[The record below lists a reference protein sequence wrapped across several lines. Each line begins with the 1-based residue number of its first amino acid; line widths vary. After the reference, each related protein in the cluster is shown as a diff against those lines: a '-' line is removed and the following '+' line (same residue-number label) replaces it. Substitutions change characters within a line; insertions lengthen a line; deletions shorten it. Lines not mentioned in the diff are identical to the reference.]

1 MEELKRKA
9 DVLHQD
15 MQDLRVTVGENTAAE
30 QRLAL
35 SYEQLVT
42 RMNRSDRDRKWVVV
56 AVLIL
61 AAMVLAGGW
70 VLYRGEQTAR
80 EQQQLRSDVL
90 CPLYGLI
97 LGGYD
102 PQTRPEGDARQ
113 KYEETFVIIR
123 QGYGV
128 LRCTAPL
135 VPPRSDL
142 PNPGNR

>member
-15 MQDLRVTVGENTAAE
+15 VQDLRTTVEGNTVAE

-35 SYEQLVT
+35 SYEQLVQ

-102 PQTRPEGDARQ
+102 PETRPPGDARQ
-113 KYEETFVIIR
+113 KYEDTFVVIR

-135 VPPRSDL
+135 VPPRS
-142 PNPGNR
+142 GQ